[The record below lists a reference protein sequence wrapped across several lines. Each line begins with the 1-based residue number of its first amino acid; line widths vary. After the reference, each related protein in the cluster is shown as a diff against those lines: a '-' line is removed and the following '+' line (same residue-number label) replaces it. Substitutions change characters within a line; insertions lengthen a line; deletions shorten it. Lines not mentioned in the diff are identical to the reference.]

1 MHMTRETSGPGEA
14 RDDHQGIRVRPARDA
29 DAEEL
34 ARLSGEL
41 GYPVEAAEMRQRL
54 AALEAR
60 ADHAVFVAERERPDE
75 GMLGWIHVGCVILL
89 ESGESAEILGL
100 VVDPGS
106 RRSGTG
112 RKLVAAAEAWG
123 RARGLARIVV
133 RSNAV
138 REESHRF
145 YPAIGYSLA
154 KTQRVYT
161 KPLG

>member
-1 MHMTRETSGPGEA
+1 MTRETIGPTGE
-14 RDDHQGIRVRPARDA
+14 REDHQGIQVRPARVA
-29 DAEEL
+29 DAPEL
-34 ARLSGEL
+34 ARLSGDL
-41 GYPVEAAEMRQRL
+41 GYPAEPAEMRRRL
-54 AALEAR
+54 AVIEAR
-60 ADHAVFVAERERPDE
+60 ADHTVFVAERDRPD
-75 GMLGWIHVGCVILL
+75 GRMLGWIHVGYGIQL
-89 ESGESAEILGL
+89 EAGESAEILGL
-100 VVDPGS
+100 VVDPSG

-123 RARGLARIVV
+123 RALGLACVVV

-154 KTQRVYT
+154 KTQRVYA

>member
-1 MHMTRETSGPGEA
+1 MTRETTGPSEE
-14 RDDHQGIRVRPARDA
+14 HQGIRVRRAREA
-29 DAEEL
+29 DAPQL

-41 GYPVEAAEMRQRL
+41 GYPVEAAEMRRRL
-54 AALEAR
+54 AVLEAR
-60 ADHAVFVAERERPDE
+60 TDHAVFVAERERPGE
-75 GMLGWIHVGCVILL
+75 MLGWIHVGISILL

-100 VVDPGS
+100 VVDPSG

-112 RKLVAAAEAWG
+112 RKLAAAAEAWG
-123 RARGLARIVV
+123 RALGLVRIVV

-154 KTQRVYT
+154 KTQRVYVKT
-161 KPLG
+161 LG